1 MVSLDAPLGDGE
13 RERIESFRDPGDD
26 DRDVLD
32 RLITES
38 LSSYVVDALR
48 RLKPIE
54 QEVIRRRFGLDDGRE
69 VTLQEIADS
78 HGLSRERIRQIQQQA
93 LRKVQRVMRQDNAL

>member
-1 MVSLDAPLGDGE
+1 MILTKWQQTRWPAIE
-13 RERIESFRDPGDD
+13 RELER
-26 DRDVLD
+26 
-32 RLITES
+32 
-38 LSSYVVDALR
+38 VVDALR